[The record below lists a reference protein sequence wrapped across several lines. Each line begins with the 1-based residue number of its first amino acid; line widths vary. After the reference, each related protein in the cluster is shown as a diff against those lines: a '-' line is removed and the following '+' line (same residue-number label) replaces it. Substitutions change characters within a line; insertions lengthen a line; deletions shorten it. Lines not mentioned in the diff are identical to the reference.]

1 MDLALNAI
9 EVIDWNRS
17 PLMNRCDGDGSLN
30 APYLCAFLK
39 HHVMPMSKERMMGMH
54 GHRLWQRLL
63 AAVPGNFRIGTAV
76 QLKGLSFLVKN
87 TNHGF
92 EAPLFAQ
99 QALVSF
105 VQPLS
110 ATVAADLKDHY
121 ATCWAFR
128 SSPGQLASPPSHL
141 DFFKDERVR
150 KSWREC
156 AERHVLLLHA
166 NDLLRTWPALMQ
178 SDWDVTNV
186 SRDCQKIW
194 ESMQTDVAELHRNI
208 DDEGE

>member
-17 PLMNRCDGDGSLN
+17 PLMNRFVGDGSLN

-121 ATCWAFR
+121 ATCWA
-128 SSPGQLASPPSHL
+128 
-141 DFFKDERVR
+141 
-150 KSWREC
+150 
-156 AERHVLLLHA
+156 A